1 MGDAHHQGGKDQ
13 RRDDHPDQAQ
23 EDVGDDGQVARG
35 GLGIIRRKLG
45 VGPADRVAFI
55 ELENGRVELRPAP
68 YRVGDLRGIVRGLP
82 GPDTIDF
89 EDLIGESFEAGY
101 RDTPIAPK

>member
-1 MGDAHHQGGKDQ
+1 
-13 RRDDHPDQAQ
+13 
-23 EDVGDDGQVARG
+23 
-35 GLGIIRRKLG
+35 
-45 VGPADRVAFI
+45 VAFI